1 MVYAGNFPVTY
12 LEAVMLAA
20 KSLCGLALCLA
31 LPTLAV
37 GQGATIEDIN
47 WIQGP
52 VTGKLGSEAQ
62 VRVPESCVFA
72 GTEGVRQFLTLTENP
87 VGGNE
92 RGVILCQTEGAEDP
106 WFVIFSYDA
115 SGYVKDDE
123 RDELDADAILSSI
136 KRGTEAAN
144 RERRKRGWGTLSVE
158 GWLSKPHYDQ
168 GTHNLTWAMTAADDG
183 GERTVN
189 HSVRLLGRAGVMHVD
204 LVSSPNQLLN
214 LMPAF
219 NTMVAGFSYLPGHR
233 YAEWRQGDRVAA
245 YGLTALVAGGAGV
258 ALAKSGLL
266 TKFWKLI
273 AAGLVALLGGLKALW
288 GRITGR
294 NTATQ

>member
-1 MVYAGNFPVTY
+1 MVYAGNFPVIY
-12 LEAVMLAA
+12 LEAVMHAA
-20 KSLCGLALCLA
+20 KPLCALALCLA
-31 LPTLAV
+31 LPTLAA
-37 GQGATIEDIN
+37 GQGTIEDIN
-47 WIQGP
+47 WVQGP
-52 VTGKLGSEAQ
+52 VTGKLGTEAE
-62 VRVPESCVFA
+62 VRVPEGCVFA
-72 GTEGVRQFLTLTENP
+72 GTDGVRKFLTLTENP

-92 RGVILCQTEGAEDP
+92 RGVILCQNGDQDP
-106 WFVIFSYDA
+106 WFVIFSFDA
-115 SGYVKDDE
+115 SGYVRDDE
-123 RDELDADAILSSI
+123 RNELDAAAILTSI

-158 GWLSKPHYDQ
+158 GWLTKPHYDQ
-168 GTHNLTWAMTAADDG
+168 GTHNLTWAMTAADDA
-183 GERTVN
+183 GERSVN
-189 HSVRLLGRAGVMHVD
+189 HSVRLLGRGGVMHVD
-204 LVSSPNQLLN
+204 LVSSPNQLLD

-219 NTMVAGFSYLPGHR
+219 STMVEGFTYLPGHR

-273 AAGLVALLGGLKALW
+273 AAGLVALLGALKALW
-288 GRITGR
+288 GKITGR